1 MSNAGIKRIPEII
14 AERLGDSADVIE
26 NVADSSGTEG
36 YSQSVA
42 CIVKAKNKDAVS
54 ALVSLANELAGCTA
68 NAFSIH
74 PISSGQNWGYG
85 SATPNKSDK
94 AIVLLSLIQ
103 LNKITYLDPDSG
115 LCTLEPGV
123 TQQQLYDYLN
133 ENHLPFMVPVTGAG
147 PTCSILSNA
156 LERGYG
162 ITPIADH
169 FSAITQMEGVLPTG
183 DYYTSSIAAMDQSQN
198 KFVDKAFKWKQ
209 GPYLDGIFT
218 QSGNMIVTQATLCLA
233 RQPEGFDSF
242 YLRFY
247 GDTGFRR
254 AHACIQKLFRQ
265 LGGVVGGINLMDKT
279 RMMAMLAD
287 NPQGKGVHKVMTDQ
301 QKAALSSAH
310 DIPDWTV
317 VGTLYG
323 SKSIV
328 KAAAKEVKVLTNGL
342 ADKCLRSHSTRVSL
356 ARRVCK
362 VAPKRAFLQLKQQ
375 LDSLSAATDIM
386 RGKPSEVALSLSYWR
401 NPHTAADASAHLN
414 PARDRCGL
422 LWYAPL
428 IPANLSAMEAFV
440 EMVRDI
446 TPRYNIEPLITFTH
460 TSAHNIDSTVPILFD
475 LSNPTAVDDAHN
487 CLAAL
492 FEQGIKRGYVPYRLN
507 IRQQE
512 ALDKNAVCWQTAGKI
527 AHALDP
533 NGVLSPHRYN
543 PSRVANTRG

>member
-26 NVADSSGTEG
+26 GVADSRGTEG
-36 YSQSVA
+36 YSQAVA
-42 CIVKAKNKDAVS
+42 CIVKAKSKDAIS
-54 ALVSLANELAGCTA
+54 ALVSLANELAECPSKG
-68 NAFSIH
+68 FSIH

-85 SATPNKSDK
+85 SATPNVSDK
-94 AIVLLSLIQ
+94 PIVLLSLTQ

-123 TQQQLYDYLN
+123 TQQQLYDYLA
-133 ENHLPFMVPVTGAG
+133 ENQLSFMVPVTGAG

-169 FSAITQMEGVLPTG
+169 FSAITQIEGVLPTG
-183 DYYTSSIAAMDQSQN
+183 DYYTSSLAAMDQSQS

-233 RQPEGFDSF
+233 RNPEGFDSF

-247 GDTGFRR
+247 GDTAFRR
-254 AHACIQKLFRQ
+254 AHACIQTLFRQ

-279 RMMAMLAD
+279 RMMAMLAE
-287 NPQGKGVHKVMTDQ
+287 NPQGKDVHKVMTEQ
-301 QKAALSSAH
+301 QKAAIGSAH
-310 DIPDWTV
+310 DIPEWTV

-323 SKSIV
+323 SKNIV
-328 KAAAKEVKVLTNGL
+328 KAAAKEVKIIANGM
-342 ADKCLRSHSTRVSL
+342 ADKCLRSHSTKVSL

-362 VAPKRAFLQLKQQ
+362 MAPKGAFLRLKHQ

-386 RGKPSEVALSLSYWR
+386 RGKPSEVALSLAYWR
-401 NPHTAADASAHLN
+401 NPHTVAMNGTQLN

-428 IPANLSAMEAFV
+428 IPANVSAMEAFV
-440 EMVRDI
+440 EMVREI

-475 LSNPTAVDDAHN
+475 LSNPAAVEDAHN

-492 FEQGIKRGYVPYRLN
+492 FEQGVKHGYVPYRLN

-512 ALDKNAVCWQTAGKI
+512 ALDKEAVCWKTAGKI

-533 NGVLSPHRYN
+533 NGILSPGRYN
-543 PSRVANTRG
+543 PYRMTKTTG